1 MIRHTLLFRFAE
13 EVPAFTREEILAE
26 LATFPATYPTMRNWS
41 MGENISSRDQTYSH
55 GMSVEFADEQDLLA
69 YLSSESH
76 ERFVREKWRPV
87 IADQA
92 IVAYEHADRPEAGA
106 EKEGPVSQRPRGPFG
121 MEYARIEVPDMQA
134 TIDFLIYH
142 VGLQLEQQT
151 DEYAYLRADIEHHAI
166 ELISAPERTDGW
178 TTAVGFSVES
188 EEVLEQIKQ
197 RAIDAGHEILPLQE
211 RQQALCDNGFA
222 ILDPEGLIVELFTEF
237 QEYAEPPSIEIR
249 PLDLVHP
256 FLATTKYEE
265 MLDFYIQV
273 LGFIPS
279 DHIVGSATFLRC
291 EDRYHHSLAIQ
302 KNDEHYVAHL
312 CFAMKSL
319 DHVMRMRAR
328 ALYKGA
334 PIASDIV
341 NHSAST
347 SIAFYLHDTKFGPRF
362 ELCDSHRVF
371 TPEEH
376 ETHRARKMPADP
388 RNIDVWR
395 PASDD
400 WGRF

>member
-1 MIRHTLLFRFAE
+1 
-13 EVPAFTREEILAE
+13 
-26 LATFPATYPTMRNWS
+26 
-41 MGENISSRDQTYSH
+41 
-55 GMSVEFADEQDLLA
+55 
-69 YLSSESH
+69 
-76 ERFVREKWRPV
+76 
-87 IADQA
+87 
-92 IVAYEHADRPEAGA
+92 
-106 EKEGPVSQRPRGPFG
+106 

-134 TIDFLIYH
+134 TIDFLEYH
-142 VGLQLEQQT
+142 VGLQLEQRT
-151 DEYAYLRADIEHHAI
+151 DEYAYLRAGIEHHAI
-166 ELISAPERTDGW
+166 ELIHAPERTDGW
-178 TTAVGFSVES
+178 TTAVGYSVES
-188 EEVLEQIKQ
+188 EEVLEQLHKSVL
-197 RAIDAGHEILPLQE
+197 DAGLEVLELQE
-211 RQQALCDNGFA
+211 RQKALCDNGFA
-222 ILDPEGLIVELFTEF
+222 VKDPDGLVVELFTEF
-237 QEYAEPPSIEIR
+237 QEYAEPPHIEIR

-256 FLATTKYEE
+256 FIATAKFEE
-265 MLDFYIQV
+265 TVDFYQNV
-273 LGFIPS
+273 LRFRPS
-279 DHIVGSATFLRC
+279 DHVVGSTTFFRC

-302 KNDEHYVAHL
+302 KNTEHYVAHL

-347 SIAFYLHDTKFGPRF
+347 SIAFYLHDTRFGPRY
-362 ELCDSHRVF
+362 ELCDRHRVF

-376 ETHRARKMPADP
+376 ETHRPRRMPADP